1 MSALIRFTLL
11 ASTALLAACTTAQPD
26 PILVPPVAP
35 ETTTE
40 AATVSAV
47 PVDQAAA
54 LKQFFEEYDQA
65 ELALSPLSKSYRAI
79 KDQDYGKLDEFTEAA
94 AIQGRE
100 LDQRTADEM
109 ARRFD
114 RGTLSAEDQLSY
126 DLLLYRN
133 NRSASIFPFR
143 RNGYVFD
150 QMNGAQADIPA
161 FLINIHQVETEQD
174 AVDYISRIRA
184 TGTYIDQA
192 IAESQAREKLGV
204 LPPKWVFPQVIDQ
217 SKNLIS
223 GAPFTAGGDNDVY
236 ADFKTKVGKLNIP
249 AERKTALIAQAHDA
263 LLASVGPA
271 YQRLIAVLQ
280 EQQKHAGTDDGIWRL
295 PNGAAQYQALLKYYT
310 TTDLTPDQVHE
321 LGLAQVERIH
331 GEMEAIKNKVGFK
344 GTLQQF
350 FAHIRDGKQFYYPNT
365 AAGKQTYLD
374 ETKKAQA
381 QVTAALPRY
390 FGRLPKT
397 ELLIKPVEP
406 FREKSAGKAFY
417 NDPPPDGSRP
427 GIYYVNLYDMNNMP
441 SVEVEALFCHEGIP
455 GHHLQGA
462 VLSELPK
469 GTVPPFRQ
477 FSGYTATD
485 EGWGLYAEKL
495 CKEMGLYQDPYR
507 DFGRLQLELHRAI
520 RLVVDSGIHHKRWSR
535 EQAIKYVEDNSADA
549 KGGIV
554 KAIERYIVYPG
565 QATAYMVGK
574 LKIEELR
581 AKAKTELG
589 AKYDDRGFHD
599 TILLAG
605 SMPLSLLEK
614 RVDDWIAR
622 VKVS

>member
-1 MSALIRFTLL
+1 L

-26 PILVPPVAP
+26 PILVPPVAS
-35 ETTTE
+35 ETGTE
-40 AATVSAV
+40 AAIVTAPA

-54 LKQFFEEYDQA
+54 LKQFFEDYDRA
-65 ELALSPLSKSYRAI
+65 ELALSPISKSYRAI
-79 KDQDYGKLDEFTEAA
+79 KDQDYGKLDEFGESAS
-94 AIQGRE
+94 IRNRE
-100 LDQRTADEM
+100 LDQRTADEL

-114 RGTLSAEDQLSY
+114 RAALSAEDQLSY

-133 NRSASIFPFR
+133 ARSASIFPFR

-161 FLINIHQVETEQD
+161 FLINIHKVENEQD
-174 AVDYISRIRA
+174 ALDYISRIRA
-184 TGTYIDQA
+184 TGPYIDQA
-192 IAESQAREKLGV
+192 VAESQERARLGV
-204 LPPKWVFPQVIDQ
+204 LPPKWVFPQVIEQ

-223 GAPFTAGGDNDVY
+223 GAPFTSGPDNDVL
-236 ADFKTKVGKLNIP
+236 ADFQAKLDKVNIP
-249 AERKTALIAQAHDA
+249 AERKTALIAQAREA
-263 LLASVGPA
+263 LTESVEPA
-271 YQRLIAVLQ
+271 YKRLIAVLQ
-280 EQQKHAGTDDGIWRL
+280 QQEKQAGTDDGIWRFA
-295 PNGAAQYQALLKYYT
+295 NGAAQYQALLKFYT

-321 LGLAQVERIH
+321 LGLAQVARIH
-331 GEMEAIKNKVGFK
+331 GEMEAIKEQVGFK

-365 AAGKQTYLD
+365 AAGKQKYLD
-374 ETKKAQA
+374 ESKKAQGQVAA
-381 QVTAALPRY
+381 QLPRY

-397 ELLIKPVEP
+397 ELLIKAVEP

-427 GIYYVNLYDMNNMP
+427 GIYYVNLYDMANMP

-462 VLSELPK
+462 VTAELPK
-469 GTVPPFRQ
+469 GAVPPFRQ

-520 RLVVDSGIHHKRWSR
+520 RLVVDSGLHHKRWSR

-581 AKAKTELG
+581 AKAKAELG

-605 SMPLSLLEK
+605 SMPLGMLEK

-622 VKVS
+622 VKAG

>member
-1 MSALIRFTLL
+1 MSLVNRLALL
-11 ASTALLAACTTAQPD
+11 ASTALLAACTTTQPD
-26 PILVPPVAP
+26 PMLVPPVAS
-35 ETTTE
+35 EASTE
-40 AATVSAV
+40 AATVTTP

-54 LKQFFEEYDQA
+54 LKTFFEDYDQA
-65 ELALSPLSKSYRAI
+65 ELALSPISKSYRGI
-79 KDQDYGKLDEFTEAA
+79 KDGDYGKLNDFSDAA
-94 AIQGRE
+94 AIVAHD
-100 LDQRTADEM
+100 LDQRTVAEM

-114 RGTLSAEDQLSY
+114 RVSLSADDQLSY
-126 DLLLYRN
+126 DLLNYRN
-133 NRSASIFPFR
+133 QRADSVFPYR
-143 RNGYVFD
+143 RYLYVFD

-161 FLINIHQVETEQD
+161 FLINIHKIDSEQD
-174 AVDYISRIRA
+174 ARDYISRIRA
-184 TGTYIDQA
+184 TATYLDQA
-192 IAESQAREKLGV
+192 IAESKEREKLGN
-204 LPPKWVFPQVIDQ
+204 LPPKWVFPQVIEQ
-217 SKNLIS
+217 SQNLIK
-223 GAPFTAGGDNDVY
+223 GAPFDTGPDNDVF

-249 AERKTALIAQAHDA
+249 AETRTALIAEAHDA
-263 LLASVGPA
+263 LIQSVGPA
-271 YQRLIAVLQ
+271 YQRVIATLKDQ
-280 EQQKHAGTDDGIWRL
+280 EKRAGTDDGIWRFG
-295 PNGAAQYQALLKYYT
+295 NGAAMYQTLLRYYT

-321 LGLAQVERIH
+321 LGLAQVARIH
-331 GEMEAIKNKVGFK
+331 GEMDAIREKVGFK

-350 FAHIRDGKQFYYPNT
+350 FAHIRNGKQFYYPNT
-365 AAGKQTYLD
+365 PEGRQKYLD
-374 ETKKAQA
+374 ESKKTQA
-381 QVTAALPRY
+381 QVQAQLPRF
-390 FGRLPKT
+390 FGQLPKT

-427 GIYYVNLYDMNNMP
+427 GIYYVNLYNMADMP
-441 SVEVEALFCHEGIP
+441 SIEAEVLFCHEGIP

-462 VLSELPK
+462 LLSELPK
-469 GTVPPFRQ
+469 GAVPPFRQ
-477 FSGYTATD
+477 FSGYNATD

-554 KAIERYIVYPG
+554 KAIERYVVYPG

-581 AKAKTELG
+581 AKAKAELG

-605 SMPLSLLEK
+605 SMPLGMLET
-614 RVDDWIAR
+614 RVDAWIAK
-622 VKVS
+622 VKAS

>member
-1 MSALIRFTLL
+1 MTRFAFL
-11 ASTALLAACTTAQPD
+11 ASTALLAACATTQPD
-26 PILVPPVAP
+26 PLVVPPP
-35 ETTTE
+35 QE
-40 AATVSAV
+40 AAEPPMAEPPAAPA

-54 LKQFFEEYDQA
+54 LKAFFEEYDQA
-65 ELALSPLSKSYRAI
+65 ELALSPISKSFRAI
-79 KDQDYGKLDEFTEAA
+79 KDQDYGKLDEFTDAA
-94 AIQGRE
+94 AIRNRE
-100 LDQRTADEM
+100 LDQRTVDEM

-114 RGTLSAEDQLSY
+114 RSTLSAEDQVSY
-126 DLLLYRN
+126 DLLQYRN
-133 NRSASIFPFR
+133 QRSASIFSYR
-143 RNGYVFD
+143 RNQYVFD

-161 FLINIHQVETEQD
+161 FLINIHKVESEAD
-174 AVDYISRIRA
+174 ARDYISRIRA

-192 IAESQAREKLGV
+192 VAESQEREKLGV
-204 LPPKWVFPQVIDQ
+204 LPPKWVFPQVIEQ
-217 SKNLIS
+217 SQNLIK
-223 GAPFTAGGDNDVY
+223 GAPFTHGPDNDVF

-249 AERKTALIAQAHDA
+249 QASKDSLIEQAATALTE
-263 LLASVGPA
+263 SMGPA

-280 EQQKHAGTDDGIWRL
+280 DQHKRAGTDDGIWRYA
-295 PNGAAQYQALLKYYT
+295 NGAEMYRALLGFYT
-310 TTDLTPDQVHE
+310 TTSLTPDQVHD
-321 LGLAQVERIH
+321 LGLAQVARIH
-331 GEMEAIKNKVGFK
+331 GEMDAIRNQVGFK

-365 AAGKQTYLD
+365 PAGQQKYLD
-374 ETKKAQA
+374 ESKKAQA
-381 QVTAALPRY
+381 QVAAQLPRY

-397 ELLIKPVEP
+397 ALLIKPVEP

-427 GIYYVNLYDMNNMP
+427 GTYYVNLYDMKNMP

-462 VLSELPK
+462 VTAELPK
-469 GTVPPFRQ
+469 GSVPPFRQ

-554 KAIERYIVYPG
+554 KAIERYVVYPG

-581 AKAKTELG
+581 AKAKAELG

-599 TILLAG
+599 TILLSG
-605 SMPLSLLEK
+605 SMPLAMLET
-614 RVDDWIAR
+614 RIEEWVAR
-622 VKVS
+622 VKAS